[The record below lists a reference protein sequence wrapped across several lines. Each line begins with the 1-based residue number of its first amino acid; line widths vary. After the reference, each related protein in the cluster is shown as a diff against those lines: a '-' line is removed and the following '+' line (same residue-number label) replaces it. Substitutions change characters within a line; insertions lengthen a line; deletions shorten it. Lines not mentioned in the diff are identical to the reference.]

1 MSDPQST
8 TAARQKTNPD
18 TVVGGVEESA
28 TAALPA
34 NPAVPS
40 PPPVPVEKLT
50 PEEQMALFEK
60 SLKEEDWGHQ
70 PC

>member
-1 MSDPQST
+1 MSDPQSPST
-8 TAARQKTNPD
+8 PRQKTDPGPVIA
-18 TVVGGVEESA
+18 VVEKIA
-28 TAALPA
+28 AATTPAAPTAA
-34 NPAVPS
+34 S
-40 PPPVPVEKLT
+40 PPPVPAEKLT

>member
-1 MSDPQST
+1 MSDHPSTAPAPQK
-8 TAARQKTNPD
+8 ADPGPIA
-18 TVVGGVEESA
+18 A
-28 TAALPA
+28 TAEKSA
-34 NPAVPS
+34 AVASPS
-40 PPPVPVEKLT
+40 PVAVENLT

>member
-1 MSDPQST
+1 MSDLQST
-8 TAARQKTNPD
+8 TAARQITNPD
-18 TVVGGVEESA
+18 PVAASAEESTTAA
-28 TAALPA
+28 TAT
-34 NPAVPS
+34 S
-40 PPPVPVEKLT
+40 PTATSAPPVPVEKLT